1 MNEASHTMAPALM
14 KRPRP
19 SGPPA
24 SREIKRSL
32 VLLSHFGLHCRP
44 AALLVRT
51 LEEFNCQVSVEV
63 SGVVVN
69 GRSVLGL
76 LSLAAGYGTRL
87 TFVVSG
93 PQADEG
99 MAAIQRLF
107 DDNFS
112 DAYEPKDRH
121 RI

>member
-1 MNEASHTMAPALM
+1 MNEALQTMAPALM
-14 KRPRP
+14 KGPRL
-19 SGPPA
+19 SSPPA
-24 SREIKRSL
+24 SSEIRRSL

-63 SGVVVN
+63 SGIVVN

-93 PQADEG
+93 PQAGEA